1 MRRLLYKLFGW
12 QKTCKHIWISTELFD
27 KSKNPKCIICK
38 HGFDELN
45 VNNTTDREKHLKN
58 IAKHN
63 VPKSGQEKRRERR
76 KRIRDAETKN
86 K

>member
-12 QKTCKHIWISTELFD
+12 QKTCKHIFNSTELFD
-27 KSKNPKCIICK
+27 KTKKAKCLICR

-45 VNNTTDREKHLKN
+45 ECNITDRDKHLKN

-76 KRIRDAETKN
+76 KTAR
-86 K
+86 